1 MVKITTVRLLQSYTF
16 FKLSRAL
23 FRSARARA
31 GVANKL
37 RAPDRMPDPG
47 LIRAF
52 PVRAFRIGISQVVP
66 FCRRPAAKV
75 FRAFARYRWH
85 ALFPPLPVLP
95 QSYHK
100 VSDDAADLY
109 KSFGRF
115 GEFHGS
121 GVPIMYS
128 ISLNRYLLTWPSA
141 LWRTSSSPPGC
152 TPVIVPR
159 NCRRVRPSVYRCSCP
174 SR

>member
-37 RAPDRMPDPG
+37 RAPDSMPDPG

-75 FRAFARYRWH
+75 FRAFCPIPLARFIPS
-85 ALFPPLPVLP
+85 ASGTSAKLS
-95 QSYHK
+95 QSFG
-100 VSDDAADLY
+100 DAADLY

-121 GVPIMYS
+121 GVPITYS
-128 ISLNRYLLTWPSA
+128 ISLNRYFLSWPSA

-159 NCRRVRPSVYRCSCP
+159 NCCRVRPSVYRCSCP

>member
-47 LIRAF
+47 F
-52 PVRAFRIGISQVVP
+52 PCLRFQHRDFTSCA
-66 FCRRPAAKV
+66 
-75 FRAFARYRWH
+75 
-85 ALFPPLPVLP
+85 VLP
-95 QSYHK
+95 AGRKSFQGFCPIPLARFIPSASGTSAKLSQS
-100 VSDDAADLY
+100 SDDAADLY

-115 GEFHGS
+115 WEFHVS
-121 GVPIMYS
+121 GVPITYS
-128 ISLNRYLLTWPSA
+128 ISLNRYFLSWPSA

-159 NCRRVRPSVYRCSCP
+159 NCCRVRPSVYRCSCP

>member
-1 MVKITTVRLLQSYTF
+1 MVKITTVTPFLNF
-16 FKLSRAL
+16 
-23 FRSARARA
+23 
-31 GVANKL
+31 
-37 RAPDRMPDPG
+37 PG
-47 LIRAF
+47 LSFAQPAPVLGLRINCVPRTACPIRAF
-52 PVRAFRIGISQVVP
+52 PVCAFSIGISQVVP
-66 FCRRPAAKV
+66 FCRPAAKV

-85 ALFPPLPVLP
+85 ALFPPLPELP

-121 GVPIMYS
+121 GVPITYS
-128 ISLNRYLLTWPSA
+128 ISLNRYFLSWPSA

-159 NCRRVRPSVYRCSCP
+159 NCCRVRPSVYRCSCP

>member
-37 RAPDRMPDPG
+37 RAPDSMPDPG
-47 LIRAF
+47 F
-52 PVRAFRIGISQVVP
+52 PCPRFQNRDFTSCA
-66 FCRRPAAKV
+66 
-75 FRAFARYRWH
+75 
-85 ALFPPLPVLP
+85 VLP
-95 QSYHK
+95 PADRKSFQGFCPISLARFIPSASGTSAKLSQSFG
-100 VSDDAADLY
+100 DAADLY
-109 KSFGRF
+109 KSFERF
-115 GEFHGS
+115 LEFHGS
-121 GVPIMYS
+121 GVPITYS
-128 ISLNRYLLTWPSA
+128 ISLNRYFLSWPSA

-159 NCRRVRPSVYRCSCP
+159 NCCRVRPSVYRCSCP